1 MGYVLKT
8 KPIPTILKSLGLEDR
23 GKVQQFLG
31 DTVANNL
38 KKYVSFSSGAQ
49 QMATR
54 PINGGKQVEINVPY
68 ARFQA
73 EGKVMVG
80 VKTGR
85 AWAKRGERKRVIN
98 KALTYHNNG
107 LRGAHP
113 FERMSSD
120 KRNSILNQVASYA
133 RRISNG

>member
-1 MGYVLKT
+1 MGY
-8 KPIPTILKSLGLEDR
+8 TIKNRALPAIYRDLGLEEK

-31 DTVANNL
+31 MTVANNL
-38 KKYVSFSSGAQ
+38 KKYVSFQSGAQ
-49 QMATR
+49 QQSTR
-54 PINGGKQVEINVPY
+54 TINGGKQVEIGVPY

-85 AWAKRGERKRVIN
+85 AWALRGERKKVTN
-98 KALTYHNNG
+98 KNLMYHNNG

-113 FERMSSD
+113 FERMVAD
-120 KRNSILNQVASYA
+120 KKGTILNQIAKYA
-133 RRISNG
+133 KGVSK